1 MEIFKKIKNS
11 KFFKIVS
18 NLYILISVVFFI
30 WIFFIDSNSIL
41 VNIKL
46 NKEISELKERK
57 DILENQIQ
65 IDKKIISN
73 LQNPDS
79 LEKYAREKL
88 YMKKE
93 NEEIFIIEL
102 KNSLKRHERVELRDV
117 FSMEPRLYKARTARN
132 PKTKEKVYINE
143 KYSIVFKTSKM
154 WSKKINDEK

>member
-65 IDKKIISN
+65 VDKQIISN

-93 NEEIFIIEL
+93 NEEIFIIE
-102 KNSLKRHERVELRDV
+102 
-117 FSMEPRLYKARTARN
+117 F
-132 PKTKEKVYINE
+132 EK
-143 KYSIVFKTSKM
+143 
-154 WSKKINDEK
+154 

>member
-65 IDKKIISN
+65 MDKKIISN

-79 LEKYAREKL
+79 QEKYAREKL

-93 NEEIFIIEL
+93 NEEIFIIE
-102 KNSLKRHERVELRDV
+102 
-117 FSMEPRLYKARTARN
+117 F
-132 PKTKEKVYINE
+132 EK
-143 KYSIVFKTSKM
+143 
-154 WSKKINDEK
+154 

>member
-46 NKEISELKERK
+46 NKEISELKDRK

-65 IDKKIISN
+65 MDKKIISN

-88 YMKKE
+88 FMKKE
-93 NEEIFIIEL
+93 NEEIFIIE
-102 KNSLKRHERVELRDV
+102 
-117 FSMEPRLYKARTARN
+117 F
-132 PKTKEKVYINE
+132 EK
-143 KYSIVFKTSKM
+143 
-154 WSKKINDEK
+154 

>member
-41 VNIKL
+41 VNIRL

-65 IDKKIISN
+65 IDKQIISN

-93 NEEIFIIEL
+93 NEEIFIIE
-102 KNSLKRHERVELRDV
+102 
-117 FSMEPRLYKARTARN
+117 F
-132 PKTKEKVYINE
+132 EK
-143 KYSIVFKTSKM
+143 
-154 WSKKINDEK
+154 

>member
-41 VNIKL
+41 VNVKL

-57 DILENQIQ
+57 NILENQIQ
-65 IDKKIISN
+65 MDKKIISN

-93 NEEIFIIEL
+93 NEEIFIIE
-102 KNSLKRHERVELRDV
+102 
-117 FSMEPRLYKARTARN
+117 F
-132 PKTKEKVYINE
+132 EK
-143 KYSIVFKTSKM
+143 
-154 WSKKINDEK
+154 

>member
-46 NKEISELKERK
+46 NKEISELKQRK

-65 IDKKIISN
+65 MDKKIISN

-93 NEEIFIIEL
+93 NEEIFIIE
-102 KNSLKRHERVELRDV
+102 
-117 FSMEPRLYKARTARN
+117 F
-132 PKTKEKVYINE
+132 EK
-143 KYSIVFKTSKM
+143 
-154 WSKKINDEK
+154 

>member
-57 DILENQIQ
+57 LHLR
-65 IDKKIISN
+65 KSN
-73 LQNPDS
+73 PNG
-79 LEKYAREKL
+79 
-88 YMKKE
+88 
-93 NEEIFIIEL
+93 
-102 KNSLKRHERVELRDV
+102 
-117 FSMEPRLYKARTARN
+117 
-132 PKTKEKVYINE
+132 
-143 KYSIVFKTSKM
+143 
-154 WSKKINDEK
+154 

>member
-65 IDKKIISN
+65 MDKKIISN

-93 NEEIFIIEL
+93 NEEIFIIE
-102 KNSLKRHERVELRDV
+102 
-117 FSMEPRLYKARTARN
+117 F
-132 PKTKEKVYINE
+132 EK
-143 KYSIVFKTSKM
+143 
-154 WSKKINDEK
+154 

>member
-11 KFFKIVS
+11 KFFKTVS

-65 IDKKIISN
+65 MDKKIISN
-73 LQNPDS
+73 LQNLDS

-88 YMKKE
+88 YMKKD
-93 NEEIFIIEL
+93 NEEIFIIE
-102 KNSLKRHERVELRDV
+102 
-117 FSMEPRLYKARTARN
+117 F
-132 PKTKEKVYINE
+132 EK
-143 KYSIVFKTSKM
+143 
-154 WSKKINDEK
+154 

>member
-46 NKEISELKERK
+46 NKEINELKERK

-93 NEEIFIIEL
+93 NEEIFIIE
-102 KNSLKRHERVELRDV
+102 
-117 FSMEPRLYKARTARN
+117 F
-132 PKTKEKVYINE
+132 EK
-143 KYSIVFKTSKM
+143 
-154 WSKKINDEK
+154 

>member
-41 VNIKL
+41 VNIRL

-57 DILENQIQ
+57 EILENQIQ
-65 IDKKIISN
+65 MDKKIISN

-93 NEEIFIIEL
+93 NEEIFIIE
-102 KNSLKRHERVELRDV
+102 
-117 FSMEPRLYKARTARN
+117 F
-132 PKTKEKVYINE
+132 EK
-143 KYSIVFKTSKM
+143 
-154 WSKKINDEK
+154 

>member
-57 DILENQIQ
+57 DILEDQIQ
-65 IDKKIISN
+65 MDKKIISN

-93 NEEIFIIEL
+93 NEEIFIIEF
-102 KNSLKRHERVELRDV
+102 EQ
-117 FSMEPRLYKARTARN
+117 
-132 PKTKEKVYINE
+132 
-143 KYSIVFKTSKM
+143 
-154 WSKKINDEK
+154 

>member
-11 KFFKIVS
+11 KFFKIIS

-65 IDKKIISN
+65 MDKKIISN

-93 NEEIFIIEL
+93 NEEIFIIE
-102 KNSLKRHERVELRDV
+102 
-117 FSMEPRLYKARTARN
+117 F
-132 PKTKEKVYINE
+132 EK
-143 KYSIVFKTSKM
+143 
-154 WSKKINDEK
+154 

>member
-57 DILENQIQ
+57 YILENQIQ
-65 IDKKIISN
+65 MDKKIISN

-93 NEEIFIIEL
+93 NEEIFLIE
-102 KNSLKRHERVELRDV
+102 
-117 FSMEPRLYKARTARN
+117 F
-132 PKTKEKVYINE
+132 EK
-143 KYSIVFKTSKM
+143 
-154 WSKKINDEK
+154 

>member
-1 MEIFKKIKNS
+1 MEIFKKIKKS

-18 NLYILISVVFFI
+18 NLYILSSVVFFI

-46 NKEISELKERK
+46 NKEISELKDRK

-65 IDKKIISN
+65 MDKKIISN
-73 LQNPDS
+73 LRNPDS

-93 NEEIFIIEL
+93 NEEIFIIE
-102 KNSLKRHERVELRDV
+102 
-117 FSMEPRLYKARTARN
+117 F
-132 PKTKEKVYINE
+132 EK
-143 KYSIVFKTSKM
+143 
-154 WSKKINDEK
+154 

>member
-46 NKEISELKERK
+46 NKEIRELKERK

-93 NEEIFIIEL
+93 NEEIFIIE
-102 KNSLKRHERVELRDV
+102 
-117 FSMEPRLYKARTARN
+117 F
-132 PKTKEKVYINE
+132 EK
-143 KYSIVFKTSKM
+143 
-154 WSKKINDEK
+154 

>member
-41 VNIKL
+41 VNIRL

-65 IDKKIISN
+65 MDKKIISN

-93 NEEIFIIEL
+93 NEEIFIIE
-102 KNSLKRHERVELRDV
+102 
-117 FSMEPRLYKARTARN
+117 F
-132 PKTKEKVYINE
+132 EK
-143 KYSIVFKTSKM
+143 
-154 WSKKINDEK
+154 

>member
-46 NKEISELKERK
+46 NREISELKKRK

-65 IDKKIISN
+65 IDKQIISN

-93 NEEIFIIEL
+93 NEEIFIIE
-102 KNSLKRHERVELRDV
+102 
-117 FSMEPRLYKARTARN
+117 F
-132 PKTKEKVYINE
+132 EK
-143 KYSIVFKTSKM
+143 
-154 WSKKINDEK
+154 

>member
-1 MEIFKKIKNS
+1 MEIFKKIKSS
-11 KFFKIVS
+11 KFFKVVS

-65 IDKKIISN
+65 MDKKIISN

-93 NEEIFIIEL
+93 NEEIFIIE
-102 KNSLKRHERVELRDV
+102 
-117 FSMEPRLYKARTARN
+117 F
-132 PKTKEKVYINE
+132 EK
-143 KYSIVFKTSKM
+143 
-154 WSKKINDEK
+154 

>member
-46 NKEISELKERK
+46 NKEINELKERK

-65 IDKKIISN
+65 IDKQIISN

-93 NEEIFIIEL
+93 NEEIFIIE
-102 KNSLKRHERVELRDV
+102 
-117 FSMEPRLYKARTARN
+117 F
-132 PKTKEKVYINE
+132 EK
-143 KYSIVFKTSKM
+143 
-154 WSKKINDEK
+154 

>member
-65 IDKKIISN
+65 MDNKII
-73 LQNPDS
+73 
-79 LEKYAREKL
+79 
-88 YMKKE
+88 
-93 NEEIFIIEL
+93 
-102 KNSLKRHERVELRDV
+102 
-117 FSMEPRLYKARTARN
+117 
-132 PKTKEKVYINE
+132 
-143 KYSIVFKTSKM
+143 
-154 WSKKINDEK
+154 

>member
-18 NLYILISVVFFI
+18 NLYILTSVVFFI

-46 NKEISELKERK
+46 NKEINELKERK

-65 IDKKIISN
+65 MDKKIISN

-93 NEEIFIIEL
+93 NEEIFIIE
-102 KNSLKRHERVELRDV
+102 
-117 FSMEPRLYKARTARN
+117 F
-132 PKTKEKVYINE
+132 EK
-143 KYSIVFKTSKM
+143 
-154 WSKKINDEK
+154 

>member
-18 NLYILISVVFFI
+18 NLYILISFVFFI

-65 IDKKIISN
+65 MDKKIISN

-93 NEEIFIIEL
+93 NEEIFIIE
-102 KNSLKRHERVELRDV
+102 
-117 FSMEPRLYKARTARN
+117 F
-132 PKTKEKVYINE
+132 EK
-143 KYSIVFKTSKM
+143 
-154 WSKKINDEK
+154 